1 MNNRELSV
9 TDIPSA
15 QQLVVLGVLSVLIIV
30 TEVNQGLGKIGILA
44 ISETLVGIA
53 LVAVGLITSDYLG
66 ISSAVGITTLVFGG
80 YLRFITAYN
89 LDFFRPSSLSAV
101 YSFCLRL

>member
-15 QQLVVLGVLSVLIIV
+15 QQLVALGVLSILIIV

-44 ISETLVGIA
+44 ISETLVWHC
-53 LVAVGLITSDYLG
+53 VG
-66 ISSAVGITTLVFGG
+66 SS
-80 YLRFITAYN
+80 
-89 LDFFRPSSLSAV
+89 RPHNQRLSR
-101 YSFCLRL
+101 YK